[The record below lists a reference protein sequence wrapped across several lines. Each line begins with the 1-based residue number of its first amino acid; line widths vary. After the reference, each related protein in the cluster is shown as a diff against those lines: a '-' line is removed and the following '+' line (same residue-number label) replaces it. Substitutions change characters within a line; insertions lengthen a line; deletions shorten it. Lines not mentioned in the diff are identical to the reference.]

1 MSFKQRLLGN
11 LTSRGLVLV
20 VVLLTISSLYSSFQ
34 LFGRGGVLEE
44 AELML
49 EEVQRENRRLS
60 DIQANLGSVEFIERE
75 ARDKLGLVA
84 EGETVVVLPD
94 GDTLR
99 RFAPLEDTVEEEF
112 EPEKRPIWGR
122 WLRLFLP
129 ELEKVIFRG

>member
-75 ARDKLGLVA
+75 A
-84 EGETVVVLPD
+84 
-94 GDTLR
+94 
-99 RFAPLEDTVEEEF
+99 
-112 EPEKRPIWGR
+112 
-122 WLRLFLP
+122 
-129 ELEKVIFRG
+129 